1 MNVKKMSGHSIANL
15 DELNDK
21 LTTPSAAAKQI
32 ISRIKDEIMILGVG
46 GKMGPTLA
54 EMIIRAGGKVIG
66 VDVFPDDSVK
76 KYLERIG
83 VKTIKCDLF
92 AEDQLSNLPNVENI
106 FLMVGTKFGAT
117 GNEPFTWAIN
127 SYLPGK
133 LMERFQTSKV
143 VYVSSGNVYQFTS
156 IKSKGAAEADAIE
169 PIGEYAMSRLGAER
183 IVAYQS
189 KRNSTPTCIVRL
201 FYATELRY
209 GIIHDIA
216 RKIRDGKPIELS
228 MGYFNQIW
236 QGDACDY
243 LIKCLSL
250 CTTPAITIN
259 LTGQEI
265 LSARDVAMKLG
276 DLMGIT
282 PKLQGT
288 ESDTALLGDA
298 SILFA
303 RFGMPAISADQI
315 IEWVAHWV
323 MHGGESLGK
332 PTKFEKRDGKF

>member
-1 MNVKKMSGHSIANL
+1 MNVMKPYLKNTG
-15 DELNDK
+15 ELIRQM
-21 LTTPSAAAKQI
+21 TTPSAEAEKI
-32 ISRIKDEIMILGVG
+32 IANINSEIMILGVG

-54 EMIIRAGGKVIG
+54 EMIVRASGRVVG
-66 VDVFPDDSVK
+66 VDVYPDENVQ
-76 KYLERIG
+76 KYLKQIG

-92 AEDQLSNLPNVENI
+92 SDDQLTNIPDIENI

-133 LMERFQTSKV
+133 LMERFKKSNI
-143 VYVSSGNVYQFTS
+143 VYVSSGNVYKF
-156 IKSKGAAEADAIE
+156 IPVKSKGSKEIDEIE

-183 IVAYQS
+183 IVAYHS
-189 KRNSTPTCIVRL
+189 KRNHTPTAIVRL

-209 GIIHDIA
+209 GVIHDIA
-216 RKIRDGKPIELS
+216 TKIRDGVPIQLD

-250 CTTPAITIN
+250 CTAPATTIN
-259 LTGQEI
+259 LTGPEI
-265 LSARDVAMKLG
+265 LSVREVALKLG
-276 DLMGIT
+276 DLMGIE
-282 PKLQGT
+282 PKLEGT
-288 ESDTALLGDA
+288 ESETALLGDA
-298 SILFA
+298 SELFA
-303 RFGMPAISADQI
+303 RFGKPAISTDQI
-315 IEWVAHWV
+315 IEWVAYWV

>member
-1 MNVKKMSGHSIANL
+1 MIKKKPSL
-15 DELNDK
+15 KTTEELIHQM
-21 LTTPSAAAKQI
+21 TTPSSETEKI
-32 ISRIKDEIMILGVG
+32 IADINGEIMILGVG

-54 EMIIRAGGKVIG
+54 AMIVRAGGKAIG
-66 VDVFPDDSVK
+66 VDIFPDQNIQ
-76 KYLERIG
+76 KYLEQIG

-92 AEDQLSNLPNVENI
+92 SGDQLTNIPEMENI

-133 LMERFQTSKV
+133 LMERFKKSNI
-143 VYVSSGNVYQFTS
+143 VYVSSGNVYKFIP
-156 IKSKGAAEADAIE
+156 IKSTGSAEIDEIE

-183 IVAYQS
+183 IVAYLS
-189 KRNSTPTCIVRL
+189 TRNQTSTCIVRL

-209 GIIHDIA
+209 GVIHDIA
-216 RKIRDGKPIELS
+216 TKIRDGIPIELG

-250 CTTPAITIN
+250 CTAPATTIN
-259 LTGQEI
+259 LTGPEV
-265 LSARDVAMKLG
+265 LSVREVASKLG
-276 DLMGIT
+276 DLMGIE
-282 PKLQGT
+282 PKLKGA
-288 ESDTALLGDA
+288 ESETALLGDA
-298 SILFA
+298 SKLFA
-303 RFGMPAISADQI
+303 KFGMSSISTDQI
-315 IEWVAHWV
+315 IEWVAYWV

>member
-1 MNVKKMSGHSIANL
+1 MDLKKLPLNPIDNI
-15 DELNDK
+15 DELNHQ
-21 LTTPSAAAKQI
+21 LTTPSEAVTQI
-32 ISRIKDEIMILGVG
+32 ISGIKDEIIILGVG

-54 EMIIRAGGKVIG
+54 EMIVRAGGKVIG
-66 VDVFPDDSVK
+66 ADIFPDEKVK
-76 KYLERIG
+76 KYLERVG
-83 VKTIKCDLF
+83 VTTIQCDLF
-92 AEDQLSNLPNVENI
+92 AEHQLSNLPDIKNV

-133 LMERFQTSKV
+133 LMERFKASKI
-143 VYVSSGNVYQFTS
+143 VYISSGNIYKFASVNT
-156 IKSKGAAEADAIE
+156 KGAAETGEIG
-169 PIGEYAMSRLGAER
+169 PIGEYATSRLGAER
-183 IVAYQS
+183 IVAYHS

-216 RKIRDGKPIELS
+216 KKIRDGIPIELG

-243 LIKCLSL
+243 LIKCLAL
-250 CTTPAITIN
+250 CSVPATTIN
-259 LTGQEI
+259 LTGPEI
-265 LSARDVAMKLG
+265 LSVREVARKLG
-276 DLMGIT
+276 DLMGID
-282 PKLQGT
+282 PKFAGI

-298 SILFA
+298 SLLF
-303 RFGMPAISADQI
+303 RHFGKPAVAATQI
-315 IEWVAHWV
+315 IEWVANWV
-323 MHGGESLGK
+323 MRGGASLGK